1 MVKKLHAIN
10 LGSIPGSRRAP
21 GEGNGYPLHY
31 SCLENPWTEE
41 PGGLQFLGSQIAG
54 HEWATS
60 TFTSLSHN
68 EYYLAINWNELIACS
83 NIHVFHSYAE
93 RSWILQYIQY
103 KSVCNSRGRNNQQW
117 QLIILSGFPG
127 QGGYWGME
135 LTAKGHRILQRNV
148 LSVEGVVVTGVKVFR
163 W

>member
-1 MVKKLHAIN
+1 MVKKLPAIN
-10 LGSIPGSRRAP
+10 PCSIPGSGRAP
-21 GEGNGYPLHY
+21 GKENGYPLHY
-31 SCLENPWTEE
+31 SCLENPCTDE
-41 PGGLQFLGSQIAG
+41 PGGLQFLGSQIVG
-54 HEWATS
+54 HDWATS

-68 EYYLAINWNELIACS
+68 EYYFAINWNELIACS
-83 NIHVFHSYAE
+83 NIYVFHSYAE
-93 RSWILQYIQY
+93 RSWILQFIQY

-135 LTAKGHRILQRNV
+135 LTVKGQRILQRNV
-148 LSVEGVVVTGVKVFR
+148 LSVEGVVVTWVKVFR